1 MKSQSLEGITHTL
14 SPKEKK
20 MSQLCY
26 EMSEL
31 SYRAR
36 ANILGS
42 SGCAKEELPDPH
54 SDMPTVSNAYPI
66 FHIPF

>member
-54 SDMPTVSNAYPI
+54 LAMSTVSNAHSRFNI
-66 FHIPF
+66 TF